1 MKSAQ
6 LLLAPGRCFRIIAN
20 ELRHAKRHFLVLGRS
35 AVAVTLVLLLW
46 LQLAMAASETLH
58 KFIHAD
64 ADQPGHECAV
74 TLFAHGQVETSSVDV
89 PVLPPVTGVE
99 TTPQP
104 VPFVFSAPS
113 QQLPPG
119 RGPPWSVLPA

>member
-1 MKSAQ
+1 VKSAQ

-74 TLFAHGQVETSSVDV
+74 TLFAHGQVETSPVDV

>member
-1 MKSAQ
+1 
-6 LLLAPGRCFRIIAN
+6 
-20 ELRHAKRHFLVLGRS
+20 LRHAKRNLLVLGRS
-35 AVAVTLVLLLW
+35 TIAVSLMLLLW

-74 TLFAHGQVETSSVDV
+74 TLFAHGQVETSPVDV
-89 PVLPPVTGVE
+89 PVPPPATGVE

-104 VPFVFSAPS
+104 VPTVFNAPDR
-113 QQLPPG
+113 QLPPG
-119 RGPPWSVLPA
+119 RGPPLSVLPA

>member
-1 MKSAQ
+1 M
-6 LLLAPGRCFRIIAN
+6 LAPGRCFRIIAN

-35 AVAVTLVLLLW
+35 AVAVTQVLLLW

-74 TLFAHGQVETSSVDV
+74 TLFAHGQVETSPVDV

>member
-1 MKSAQ
+1 M
-6 LLLAPGRCFRIIAN
+6 LAPGRCFRIIAN
-20 ELRHAKRHFLVLGRS
+20 KLRHAERHLLVLGRS
-35 AVAVTLVLLLW
+35 AVAVSLILFLW

-74 TLFAHGQVETSSVDV
+74 TLFAHGQVETSPVDV
-89 PVLPPVTGVE
+89 PVLPPITGVE

-104 VPFVFSAPS
+104 VPVVFSAPG

-119 RGPPWSVLPA
+119 RGPPLSVLPA